1 MKSDHL
7 LSAIH
12 GKSQHLLSLL
22 FLFILLS
29 GTAFAQRP
37 ARDSARASKHATSN
51 LSADQKKKMAELR
64 TQLKKDVLPLKNQLG
79 EKKAKMRTLETADK
93 ADIAAINAL
102 IDEIQ
107 SLQGKIMKLHATQR
121 QEIRKMLTPE
131 QRVDFDLKGMRK
143 EKKHRKGKKGHHS
156 EENRMEE

>member
-1 MKSDHL
+1 MKSNL
-7 LSAIH
+7 LKTTTYRNVGTIWT
-12 GKSQHLLSLL
+12 L
-22 FLFILLS
+22 FLLTTLFT
-29 GTAFAQRP
+29 GAAFAQRP
-37 ARDSARASKHATSN
+37 ARDSARAAKHATSN

-64 TQLKKDVLPLKNQLG
+64 TQLKKDILPLKNQLG

-156 EENRMEE
+156 EEHRMEE